1 MLIIILGVYLQWLMT
16 LDFLTFLIIVILK
29 YIICTVCTLCNYSI
43 FLSNQQGAQDK
54 SKRIDRDISKD
65 QAAINKTIKLLM
77 LGAGESGKS
86 TIIKQM
92 RFRILMVWLPNKQAR
107 RNNEFEIFRVTHKQ
121 FYRIKTYRIYLF
133 SKST

>member
-1 MLIIILGVYLQWLMT
+1 MIIP
-16 LDFLTFLIIVILK
+16 
-29 YIICTVCTLCNYSI
+29 

-92 RFRILMVWLPNKQAR
+92 RYRFNSNTKTLLLFKKYFA
-107 RNNEFEIFRVTHKQ
+107 IFDN
-121 FYRIKTYRIYLF
+121 LD
-133 SKST
+133 S